1 MESSSVS
8 CSNAATPSSMD
19 QKKYDAM
26 ELNAYLSRVTGV
38 SISQDDFACSATD
51 GCRRLKLT
59 LFNSHI
65 MDIGFAPTGGI
76 ASIQLSPDNIYH
88 ADIDEATLT
97 SERSLEQSR
106 LRWVVSEYCRRVSRA
121 GRLRKACTSISNKRC
136 FVGFDAI
143 DGKITL
149 SLKSEGHSDVVL
161 TCKVSRV
168 FAERLDKIMLMEI
181 QSQDLSQ
188 EQRQT
193 LLGKIKQQGP
203 FHNISNVAKEFSG
216 MIDSVL

>member
-1 MESSSVS
+1 M
-8 CSNAATPSSMD
+8 TRWY
-19 QKKYDAM
+19 Q
-26 ELNAYLSRVTGV
+26 ELNAYLSRATGV
-38 SISQDDFACSATD
+38 SISQGDFSRSATD

-76 ASIQLSPDNIYH
+76 VTIQLSPDNIYH

-121 GRLRKACTSISNKRC
+121 GRLRNACTSTSNKRC

-168 FAERLDKIMLMEI
+168 FAERLDKITLIEMK
-181 QSQDLSQ
+181 SQDISQ

-203 FHNISNVAKEFSG
+203 FNNISNLVKQFSG
-216 MIDSVL
+216 TMDGIL